1 MLDAERVEALFER
14 GQIEVA
20 PLAFMRGRS
29 LNDSFIILDEAQ
41 NTTPEQM
48 KMFLTR
54 LGYGSRMVVNGDVT
68 QVDLPTAQKSGL
80 MEAIDV
86 LEGVDDIAF
95 VRLDRRD
102 VVRHRL
108 VQRIVDAYG
117 AAEHPPGGGG

>member
-1 MLDAERVEALFER
+1 MLDTERVEALFER

-41 NTTPEQM
+41 NTTPAQM

-54 LGYGSRMVVNGDVT
+54 LGYGSRMVVNGDTT
-68 QVDLPTAQKSGL
+68 QIDLPPEQTSGL
-80 MEAIDV
+80 VSVVDV
-86 LEGVDDIAF
+86 LEGVEDIAF

-117 AAEHPPGGGG
+117 AAEGRDDAA